1 MTDLLRGLRR
11 PTEYDASELTVPRAF
26 TLTSLVALRYRDAP
40 DTTVE
45 GRAAAQEIADAI
57 LALANAW
64 EVPL

>member
-1 MTDLLRGLRR
+1 MTDLLFDLRPPR
-11 PTEYDASELTVPRAF
+11 DRRVGELTVPRAF

-40 DTTVE
+40 DTTAE